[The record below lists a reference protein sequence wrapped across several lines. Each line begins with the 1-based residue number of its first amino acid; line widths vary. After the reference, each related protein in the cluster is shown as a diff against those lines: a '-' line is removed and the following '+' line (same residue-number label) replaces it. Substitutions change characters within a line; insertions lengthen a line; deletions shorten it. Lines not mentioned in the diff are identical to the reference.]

1 MKVYT
6 AWTPGTPAQT
16 RLLALI
22 GRFLGDGLVSK
33 VVLEPRGHLCLVTLH
48 TNREEAVRRRL
59 EESSLLCSRSPRD
72 VLGGQDQVGEVFD
85 RWVTLS
91 LQAGSVADLAELGA
105 MPEEA
110 IVSREMALA
119 HNALR
124 RAHDFVLLLM
134 RSTAPA
140 TMLDLVTATHAAATE
155 AVMHLANRSDPL
167 HTPVETLIKKMALD
181 AARQWQRVLLEAA
194 QMMPETDDPDWQDRW
209 DRFIREQLR
218 RPPVAV
224 RREGGQAEK

>member
-16 RLLALI
+16 RFLTLI
-22 GRFLGDGLVSK
+22 ERLLGDGLVSK
-33 VVLEPRGHLCLVTLH
+33 LVLERRGNRCLVTLH
-48 TNREEAVRRRL
+48 TNRESVEDVQQWL
-59 EESSLLCSRSPRD
+59 EESSLLCSRRLRD
-72 VLGGQDQVGEVFD
+72 VLGGQDQAGEVFD
-85 RWVTLS
+85 RWITFS
-91 LQAGSVADLAELGA
+91 LRASNVADLAELGA

-140 TMLDLVTATHAAATE
+140 TMLDLVAAAHGAATE
-155 AVMHLANRSDPL
+155 AVMHLVAARSDPP
-167 HTPVETLIKKMALD
+167 HTPVETLLKRMALD
-181 AARQWQRVLLEAA
+181 AARQWKRVLLEAA
-194 QMMPETDDPDWQDRW
+194 QMMPETDDPDWQDKW

-224 RREGGQAEK
+224 RREGE